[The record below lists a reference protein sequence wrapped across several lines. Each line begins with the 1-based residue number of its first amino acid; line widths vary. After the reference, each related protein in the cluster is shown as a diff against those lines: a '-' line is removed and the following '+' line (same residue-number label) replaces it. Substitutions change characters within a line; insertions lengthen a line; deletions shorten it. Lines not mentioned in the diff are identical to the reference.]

1 MLFLTGAD
9 HGYCEKEKRTRRYLL
24 GHRRILKKGR
34 LYHTLR
40 ILIFEKR
47 KRRLEIFHFKTAV
60 LRRNTL
66 ADNNGLVVWCQ
77 RTSAQKLSKKEPII
91 RAPAGYGLSA
101 LRLCV
106 WLFDN

>member
-1 MLFLTGAD
+1 MLFLTGVD
-9 HGYCEKEKRTRRYLL
+9 HGYCKKAKRTRRYLPRY
-24 GHRRILKKGR
+24 RRVLKKGR
-34 LYHTLR
+34 LYHTL
-40 ILIFEKR
+40 LNPIFSKG